1 MAMKLESDLYLP
13 VKQFLEQQ
21 GYEVKGEVKSCDLMA
36 VRDEAILI
44 VELKLHFN
52 LTLVLQGVER
62 QKLTPNVY
70 LAIERPRQTFSKKWR
85 QVIGLCRRLGLG
97 LLTVAGS
104 GAHEVRVVCEPE
116 PFHPRINYRRRKML
130 NAEFAGRTGD
140 VNTGGVNRQPVM
152 TAYKEEAIRIAT
164 FLRRNGPSRLK
175 DIREEADSRKAAS
188 ILQKNFYGWFVRE
201 THGIYNLTAAGQAAL
216 AEMHPTQE
224 QCSTQ

>member
-13 VKQFLEQQ
+13 VKHFLEQQ
-21 GYEVKGEVKSCDLMA
+21 GYEVKGEVKDCDLMA
-36 VRDEAILI
+36 VREEDILI

-62 QKLTPNVY
+62 LKLTPNVF
-70 LAIERPRQTFSKKWR
+70 LAIERPRDTFTKKWR

-104 GAHEVRVVCEPE
+104 GTHEVRVVCEPE
-116 PFHPRINYRRRKML
+116 PYHPRINYRRRKLL

-140 VNTGGVNRQPVM
+140 ANKGGITRQPVM

-164 FLRRNGPSRLK
+164 FLRDNGPSRLRQIK
-175 DIREEADSRKAAS
+175 EEAHSQKAPS

-201 THGIYNLTAAGQAAL
+201 GYGIYNLTAAGHTAL
-216 AEMHPTQE
+216 AELHPDQ
-224 QCSTQ
+224 